1 MHSNF
6 VMSFMATTEFL
17 LWAVLSFMFWKKGL
31 HRRFPALNLYLV
43 LRLASAPALIGLLY
57 LQAQPWGRQYFYLY
71 FYAYWAVYLASA
83 ASLYFVCVEI
93 FQTILSPFI
102 GLSRLGTVVFR
113 GVALVSIAVS
123 ILAIAYRPRGFQAL
137 PDIALGVMRSVSI
150 LELCLLGFIC
160 LCMNALHITR
170 RDLAFGLSLGLGMM
184 AANDLITVS
193 LVTHYTS
200 LTAPI
205 QLAYEGIFLVAL
217 GVWVAYCALPESAR
231 KPVVMAPSSTI
242 YRWNEIAAALGHGT
256 KVAVQQPANSF
267 FLSDVE
273 KVVDKVLTRTNLHG
287 SESKP

>member
-1 MHSNF
+1 
-6 VMSFMATTEFL
+6 MSFMATTEFL